1 MGSLSNKIIISTR
14 PLSEEDSIK
23 SYLTAKGALVLDF
36 PMIEIA
42 DSELSDDLKA
52 NFLEISSFHW
62 LVFTSKNGVKYFFKL
77 LDNLGLNIASLS
89 QIKIAVV
96 GKITAKEVKKFKAVP
111 FLVSSG
117 NTSQDLLNEL
127 LAIVKP
133 NEKVFLSLAELA
145 DDTLEKGLAGTAV
158 PTRLNA
164 YKTIQPTT
172 YSQEIIDKI
181 RENAYDMILF
191 TSASGVQNFNRLMA
205 EQNINYTFRAACIGT
220 TTEKEMLK
228 FGYIPVLV
236 SSRSN
241 GGTFAQELEQ
251 YFENN

>member
-1 MGSLSNKIIISTR
+1 MGSLTNKIIISTR
-14 PLSEEDSIK
+14 PLAEEDSIK
-23 SYLTAKGALVLDF
+23 GYLTEKGALVLDF

-42 DSELSDDLKA
+42 DPELTDDLKA
-52 NFLEISSFHW
+52 NILDISSFQW
-62 LVFTSKNGVKYFFKL
+62 LVFTSKNGVKFFFKL
-77 LDNLGLNIASLS
+77 LHQLGLTIDSLAS
-89 QIKIAVV
+89 IKIAVV
-96 GKITAKEVKKFKAVP
+96 GKITAKEVKNNGVVP

-117 NTSQDLLNEL
+117 NTSQDLLQEL
-127 LAIVKP
+127 LTIVQP
-133 NEKVFLSLAELA
+133 HEKVFLSLAELA
-145 DDTLEKGLAGTAV
+145 DDTLENGLSDLAL

-164 YKTIQPTT
+164 YKTIQPAT
-172 YSQEIIDKI
+172 YSQEIVKKI

-205 EQNINYTFRAACIGT
+205 EQNIHSTFRAACIGT

-228 FGYIPVLV
+228 FNYTPLLV

-251 YFENN
+251 YFESN